1 MSKGQDNTSLT
12 IIRSTHLARDA
23 VLFSLVG
30 VFSMVYYPETMDTNI
45 MLLWLLLDLIGL
57 VLFWIPKELARQIGF
72 AWAIMMSLAL
82 FFPVFT
88 YFGMGY
94 FVGGLVMILLLCII
108 ELLALV
114 KIGYEVFIKDV
125 HSWTN
130 DTE

>member
-1 MSKGQDNTSLT
+1 
-12 IIRSTHLARDA
+12 
-23 VLFSLVG
+23 
-30 VFSMVYYPETMDTNI
+30 

-108 ELLALV
+108 ELLVLI
-114 KIGYEVFIKDV
+114 KIGYDIFIKEV

-130 DTE
+130 DTK